1 MKDRNCKYQGTMDE
15 EMCRDC
21 DGEEPCRVPCGLQF
35 FCPMQPPTATQ
46 QMHQVRVVNGKPQFY
61 EPPEVAQARAKLL
74 SAVFQHRPTEPYR
87 GPVSLMV
94 KWCFPVAKGKHRDGE
109 YRITK
114 PDTDNLQKM
123 LKDVMTQCGYWADDA
138 QVCREIV
145 EKFWAEIPGIF
156 IQVEA
161 LHDIGS

>member
-1 MKDRNCKYQGTMDE
+1 MKRNCKYQGTTE
-15 EMCRDC
+15 EPECQFC

-35 FCPMQPPTATQ
+35 FCPMAVVPTATQ
-46 QMHQVRVVNGKPQFY
+46 QMHQVRVVNGKPHFY
-61 EPPEVAQARAKLL
+61 EPPEVDQARAKLL
-74 SAVFQHRPTEPYR
+74 AAVCRHMPPEPYQ

-94 KWCFPVAKGKHRDGE
+94 KWCFPVTGQHRDGE

-123 LKDVMTQCGYWADDA
+123 LKDVMTDCGYWHDDA

-145 EKFWAEIPGIF
+145 EKFWAETPGIF
-156 IQVEA
+156 IVVEA
-161 LHDIGS
+161 LYDTDS

>member
-74 SAVFQHRPTEPYR
+74 AHFAQHAPAKPFNGAVRLTT
-87 GPVSLMV
+87 
-94 KWCFPVAKGKHRDGE
+94 KWCFPLVAKHKNGE

-114 PDTDNLQKM
+114 PDVTNLQKM
-123 LKDVMTQCGYWADDA
+123 LEDCMTALGYWHDDA
-138 QVCREIV
+138 QIASAIT
-145 EKFWAEIPGIF
+145 EKFWADVPGIY
-156 IQVEA
+156 IQIEQ
-161 LHDIGS
+161 IGDDL

>member
-1 MKDRNCKYQGTMDE
+1 MNRNCKHQGTPE
-15 EMCRDC
+15 EPECQFC

-35 FCPMQPPTATQ
+35 FCPMNPPTATQ
-46 QMHQVRVVNGKPQFY
+46 QMHQVRVVNGKPHFY

-74 SAVFQHRPTEPYR
+74 AAVCRYMPQVPYE

-94 KWCFPVAKGKHRDGE
+94 KWCFPVTGQHRDGE
-109 YRITK
+109 YRVTK

-123 LKDVMTQCGYWADDA
+123 LKDVMTSCGFWVDDA

-145 EKFWAEIPGIF
+145 EKFWAEKPGIF
-156 IQVEA
+156 IVVEA
-161 LHDIGS
+161 LYDTDS